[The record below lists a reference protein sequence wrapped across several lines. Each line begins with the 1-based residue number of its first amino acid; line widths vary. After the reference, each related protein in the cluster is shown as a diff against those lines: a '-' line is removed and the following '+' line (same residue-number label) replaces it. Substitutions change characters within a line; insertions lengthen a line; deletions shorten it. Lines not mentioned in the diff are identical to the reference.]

1 MPYIFNSSTSLDRR
15 YKMENNTIDEDN
27 VPSII
32 YDISWPYLA
41 IVGTAGITLN
51 LVALTIAAKVIIE
64 KRIYMIENI
73 NHTITLISSP
83 LLSVYFTRF
92 F

>member
-1 MPYIFNSSTSLDRR
+1 
-15 YKMENNTIDEDN
+15 MENNTIDEDN

-64 KRIYMIENI
+64 KKIYIIENI
-73 NHTITLISSP
+73 TDNTITRISSP
-83 LLSVYFTRF
+83 LLSVYFT
-92 F
+92 

>member
-51 LVALTIAAKVIIE
+51 LVALTIAAKVII
-64 KRIYMIENI
+64 
-73 NHTITLISSP
+73 
-83 LLSVYFTRF
+83 
-92 F
+92 